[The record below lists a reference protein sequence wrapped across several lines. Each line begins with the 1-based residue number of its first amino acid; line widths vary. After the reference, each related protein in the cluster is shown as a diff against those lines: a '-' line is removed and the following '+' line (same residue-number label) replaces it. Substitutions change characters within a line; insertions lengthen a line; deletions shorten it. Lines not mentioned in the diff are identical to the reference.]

1 MAYKQEAELIRED
14 IDLYTFLGLSV
25 FVAYFVS
32 WGTDFYKD
40 CRKKSKAKKARKYRD
55 RDRRTQVAEEKE
67 IEMVGKGEYKEN
79 GMNTVKNP
87 MHQNINISPVGKKK
101 DKKKKKKG
109 KDCSKMLD
117 CSNINTSLIS
127 TLTGNILVLLFILLN
142 MYILGNSWWYTISR
156 SDPRDYFA

>member
-14 IDLYTFLGLSV
+14 IDLYTFLGLTV

-55 RDRRTQVAEEKE
+55 RDRRRQVAEEKE
-67 IEMVGKGEYKEN
+67 IEMIGKGEYKEN

-101 DKKKKKKG
+101 DKKKKYIKNNVMTRDDESLFEIFYLIK
-109 KDCSKMLD
+109 
-117 CSNINTSLIS
+117 IFTIQHTTSSHIFH
-127 TLTGNILVLLFILLN
+127 LVKR
-142 MYILGNSWWYTISR
+142 YR
-156 SDPRDYFA
+156 SQL